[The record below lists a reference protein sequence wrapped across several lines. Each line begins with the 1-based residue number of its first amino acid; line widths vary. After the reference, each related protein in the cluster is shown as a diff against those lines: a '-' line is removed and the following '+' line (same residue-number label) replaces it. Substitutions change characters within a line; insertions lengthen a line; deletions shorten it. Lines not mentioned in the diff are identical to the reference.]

1 MSKTRSKTPESEH
14 VFVYGTL
21 RPPRADTP
29 EDDSRYYPQVTP
41 YVQAVTSAQR
51 LQGTL
56 YDLSTHPDPVD
67 AIIIEG
73 WATLALGVSP
83 QLQPLFVAKY
93 NWDIDSSPN
102 YDTIIEIT
110 PTKLLAWRKNG
121 QGWWPGAEV
130 LRGWYF

>member
-1 MSKTRSKTPESEH
+1 M
-14 VFVYGTL
+14 
-21 RPPRADTP
+21 
-29 EDDSRYYPQVTP
+29 
-41 YVQAVTSAQR
+41 
-51 LQGTL
+51 
-56 YDLSTHPDPVD
+56 D

-73 WATLALGVSP
+73 WATLALEVSP
-83 QLQPLFVAKY
+83 QLQPLFAAKY
-93 NWDIDSSPN
+93 DWDIDSSPN